1 MRPIRTRFGLS
12 LSLSDWRL
20 ETAICGRYKW
30 LWHLTGSFRKSGRI
44 CALRSVDVQKSR
56 YVETRKRH
64 NIYSSPC
71 QMFGWLQ
78 VLRSDWSCSRW
89 EGGGPLLM
97 LGRLRLSPHLCSA
110 TLNAATGWLRVA
122 VRREITYWGLHLIS
136 EKKTAN
142 KHDRQYDFW
151 SMPCSE
157 SDYCGPVG
165 CAKRTMRRCPGPEPT
180 QKREPGRSFQHGPG
194 PGDENHR

>member
-1 MRPIRTRFGLS
+1 MCKSQDMLK
-12 LSLSDWRL
+12 LESDTISTHPHVKLCLVGCRSCARIGVVL
-20 ETAICGRYKW
+20 GGR
-30 LWHLTGSFRKSGRI
+30 
-44 CALRSVDVQKSR
+44 
-56 YVETRKRH
+56 VE
-64 NIYSSPC
+64 
-71 QMFGWLQ
+71 L
-78 VLRSDWSCSRW
+78 
-89 EGGGPLLM
+89 GGGPLLM